1 MTFTADSIVNPIKP
15 KNISDLGR
23 VAVMVSTQA
32 DLVYLCHL
40 MNMDESRFRGLFMSR
55 LYIGDDDNRAISL
68 AGPMIGAPYSTM
80 ILEALI
86 AWGANIFLF
95 FGWCGSISP
104 NVRVGDIIVPESS
117 IIDEGTSRHYENHG
131 LTGSKETDALSYS
144 SERIIRQLKIA
155 LNQCGH
161 QYHAGTIWS
170 TDAIFRET
178 REKVEYYQKK
188 NILAV
193 EMEVS
198 ALYNVGRFRNVEVGG
213 VLVVSDELST
223 FQWRPGFNDNRFK
236 SRRKAVCEVI
246 YSLCQTL

>member
-1 MTFTADSIVNPIKP
+1 MTSATDSIVNPIKP
-15 KNISDLGR
+15 KNISELGR
-23 VAVMVSTQA
+23 IAVMVSTQA
-32 DLVYLCHL
+32 DLAHFCRL
-40 MNMDESRFRGLFMSR
+40 MNIDEDCFRGLFMSR
-55 LYIGDDDNRAISL
+55 LYIGEDDYRAISL

-80 ILEALI
+80 ILETLI

-117 IIDEGTSRHYENHG
+117 IIDEGTSRHYKNHG
-131 LTGSKETDALSYS
+131 LTGSKETDVISTP
-144 SERIIRQLKIA
+144 SERIMGQLKIA

-161 QYHAGTIWS
+161 RYHAGKIWS

-178 REKVEYYQKK
+178 RDKVEYYQRK

-213 VLVVSDELST
+213 VLVVSDELYT

-236 SRRKAVCEVI
+236 KRRKAVCEALC
-246 YSLCQTL
+246 SLCQTL